1 MPSVLHSRHAQPHLT
16 ASTKASLDALSDA
29 RFLHAFGCY
38 RDAFDKL
45 APWKQRQLLR
55 AAGFDVG
62 ETKILATAKPTT
74 SSSAQEAAAATKV
87 QSLMR
92 GKAARLEAEAEA
104 EAQAVALAAELAAL
118 QAVAGD
124 YDAQMAGIRTQVNE
138 RHDAAAKVQK
148 VFMRKKA
155 EEVDDDE
162 MAALAAEIAALQAVA
177 GDYDAQV
184 GGIRAEVDQRHDAA
198 AKVQKVFMRKKAE
211 EVDDDE
217 MAALAAEIAALQAVA
232 GDYDAQVGG
241 IRAEV
246 DQRHD
251 AAAKVQSLM
260 RGKSARVEATAEAE
274 AQEALLAAELAVLQ
288 AEAGDYDAQMA
299 SIRAEVDQRHDA
311 ASKVQKLVRKAGG
324 GKGGAA
330 PPEDEEAD
338 EEPPRRQSV
347 IEQLGSWWQDVTG
360 GGDEAKAAEEASKK

>member
-198 AKVQKVFMRKKAE
+198 AKVQ
-211 EVDDDE
+211 
-217 MAALAAEIAALQAVA
+217 
-232 GDYDAQVGG
+232 
-241 IRAEV
+241 
-246 DQRHD
+246 
-251 AAAKVQSLM
+251 SLM